1 MKRHPALVPL
11 SHDHHAEL
19 VQARRLRLASG
30 SDVHEARLEASV
42 QYVAAFADT
51 ARHLQLEEEHL
62 FPAFAACGGDSLLLD
77 EVLEEHQELR
87 SLAATLAGQTAA
99 GHASSETMAQ
109 LADVLEAHVRREERV
124 LFPLIERTLGD
135 EELRALD
142 LSSSSITAA
151 VDQGGEAPC
160 LADLVCPECGAVEPE
175 HRAEC
180 SHASS
185 SRD

>member
-30 SDVHEARLEASV
+30 SDVPEARLEASV
-42 QYVAAFADT
+42 QYVAAFSET
-51 ARHLQLEEEHL
+51 ARHFQLEEEQL
-62 FPAFAACGGDSLLLD
+62 FPALATSVGNSPLLD
-77 EVLEEHQELR
+77 EVLDEHQELR
-87 SLAATLAGQTAA
+87 SLAATLAGQAAA
-99 GHASSETMAQ
+99 GHASSETMAR

-124 LFPLIERTLGD
+124 LFPLIERTLSD
-135 EELRALD
+135 EALRALD
-142 LSSSSITAA
+142 LSPSVTAA

-160 LADLVCPECGAVEPE
+160 LAGLVCPECGAVAPD

-180 SHASS
+180 SQAGS